1 MRSYRPD
8 IDGLRFL
15 AVLPVM
21 LFHARIPWFDGGY
34 VGVDVFFVIS
44 GYLITGIISKEL
56 NAGRFSLL
64 EFYERRAR
72 RILPALLV
80 TIAATMV
87 AAAVIALPSQFAS
100 MGVSMVAAALFSS
113 NIYFWKTSDYFA
125 DASEMLP
132 LLHTW
137 SLSVEEQFYIFF
149 PVLLILIAKWRQN
162 TRLRVLLGIM
172 FASAIVSVYGV
183 THRPVA
189 AFFLAPTRAWELLL
203 GSLLAFGYVPVRF
216 AQAWREPLAIAGFL
230 GIAVPVALYTEQTGF
245 PGLAALP
252 PCIGTAILLQTGAGK
267 GTMVSRLMSL
277 RPVVWFGLI
286 SYSLYLWHWPV
297 LAFLRMYLARVDLE
311 PAIGLTAIAA
321 STGIAVLSWHF
332 VERPFRNRGFLTRAQ
347 LFALAGTL
355 TVIIAG
361 LGAAIWQQGGVPDR
375 FSRRAND
382 LAAAANDFD
391 PRSRECMSRLPSDPF
406 CRIGTSDRQE
416 PDFLLWGDSHAGAL
430 LPAIESAA
438 LARGRSGML
447 ASRSACPPLL
457 GVVRQ
462 DMARAEQCRDF
473 NDAVV
478 RDLAANGQGV
488 NLVILAGRWALLATG
503 ERYTNEPG
511 LGVVIVDAESGAA
524 IPNGNL
530 AVFERGLQRTIAA
543 LVEMGK
549 SVVVLGGVPEIG
561 WNVPLN
567 LARAEAWRR
576 PTPPVPTAAE
586 VARRNATV
594 DAVFER
600 LEASVPFRSV
610 SLAAL
615 LCPDTCLV
623 LHQDRPLYL
632 DDNHLSRYGA
642 AHFVGP
648 SLGEH
653 LWPAP

>member
-1 MRSYRPD
+1 M
-8 IDGLRFL
+8 F
-15 AVLPVM
+15 
-21 LFHARIPWFDGGY
+21 FHARIPWFDGGY

-216 AQAWREPLAIAGFL
+216 AQAWREPLAIAGL
-230 GIAVPVALYTEQTGF
+230 MGIAVPVVLYTEQTGF

-286 SYSLYLWHWPV
+286 RS
-297 LAFLRMYLARVDLE
+297 
-311 PAIGLTAIAA
+311 PA
-321 STGIAVLSWHF
+321 
-332 VERPFRNRGFLTRAQ
+332 
-347 LFALAGTL
+347 
-355 TVIIAG
+355 
-361 LGAAIWQQGGVPDR
+361 D
-375 FSRRAND
+375 
-382 LAAAANDFD
+382 
-391 PRSRECMSRLPSDPF
+391 
-406 CRIGTSDRQE
+406 
-416 PDFLLWGDSHAGAL
+416 
-430 LPAIESAA
+430 
-438 LARGRSGML
+438 
-447 ASRSACPPLL
+447 
-457 GVVRQ
+457 
-462 DMARAEQCRDF
+462 
-473 NDAVV
+473 
-478 RDLAANGQGV
+478 
-488 NLVILAGRWALLATG
+488 
-503 ERYTNEPG
+503 
-511 LGVVIVDAESGAA
+511 
-524 IPNGNL
+524 
-530 AVFERGLQRTIAA
+530 
-543 LVEMGK
+543 
-549 SVVVLGGVPEIG
+549 
-561 WNVPLN
+561 
-567 LARAEAWRR
+567 
-576 PTPPVPTAAE
+576 
-586 VARRNATV
+586 
-594 DAVFER
+594 
-600 LEASVPFRSV
+600 
-610 SLAAL
+610 
-615 LCPDTCLV
+615 
-623 LHQDRPLYL
+623 
-632 DDNHLSRYGA
+632 
-642 AHFVGP
+642 
-648 SLGEH
+648 
-653 LWPAP
+653 